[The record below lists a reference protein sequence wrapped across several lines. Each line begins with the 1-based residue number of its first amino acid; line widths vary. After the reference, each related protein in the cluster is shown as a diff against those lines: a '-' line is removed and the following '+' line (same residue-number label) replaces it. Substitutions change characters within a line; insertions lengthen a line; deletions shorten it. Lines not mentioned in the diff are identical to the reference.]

1 MHNEMKDETVIQ
13 LAGEMKEVFH
23 KLARQ
28 VNLFLLKWGV
38 PLNTYMLLD
47 YLDCHR
53 EHAEAAEAADELA
66 IPRQTVTAL
75 LDGLEKQG
83 LIARLPHPQDRRR
96 KIIRLTRRGLDKVK
110 RLKAEIH
117 AVETSAYETVGET
130 DLRHLIRIMH
140 QHTEALQQACD
151 TYTGPITPL

>member
-53 EHAEAAEAADELA
+53 EHAEAAEAADELT

-83 LIARLPHPQDRRR
+83 LVTRLPHPQDRRR

-140 QHTEALQQACD
+140 KHTEALQQACD

>member
-28 VNLFLLKWGV
+28 VNLFLLKWGI

-53 EHAEAAEAADELA
+53 EHAEAAEAADELT

-83 LIARLPHPQDRRR
+83 LVTRLPHPQDRRR

-110 RLKAEIH
+110 RLKTEVH
-117 AVETSAYETVGET
+117 ALETNAFKAVGEA

-140 QHTEALQQACD
+140 THAEALQQACD
-151 TYTGPITPL
+151 NYTGPITPL

>member
-53 EHAEAAEAADELA
+53 EHAEAAEAADELT

-83 LIARLPHPQDRRR
+83 LVTRLPHPQDRRR

-117 AVETSAYETVGET
+117 AVETSA
-130 DLRHLIRIMH
+130 L
-140 QHTEALQQACD
+140 
-151 TYTGPITPL
+151 

>member
-1 MHNEMKDETVIQ
+1 MHDEMKDETIIQ
-13 LAGEMKEVFH
+13 LAGEMKEVFY

-28 VNLFLLKWGV
+28 VSLFLLKWGV
-38 PLNTYMLLD
+38 PLNTYVLLD

-53 EHAEAAEAADELA
+53 EHAEAAEAADELM

-75 LDGLEKQG
+75 LDGLEKQE
-83 LIARLPHPQDRRR
+83 IVARLPHPQDRRR
-96 KIIRLTRRGLDKVK
+96 KIIRLTRRGVERTK
-110 RLKAEIH
+110 RLKAEVH
-117 AVETSAYETVGET
+117 AVEASAYRAVGET

-140 QHTEALQQACD
+140 KHTEALRQACD

>member
-1 MHNEMKDETVIQ
+1 MHNDMKDETVIR

-28 VNLFLLKWGV
+28 VNLFLLKWGI

-47 YLDCHR
+47 YLECHR
-53 EHAEAAEAADELA
+53 EHAEAAEAADELT

-75 LDGLEKQG
+75 LDGLEKQV
-83 LIARLPHPQDRRR
+83 LATRLPHPQDRRR
-96 KIIRLTRRGLDKVK
+96 KIIRLTRKGVERAK
-110 RLKAEIH
+110 RLKAEVH
-117 AVETSAYETVGET
+117 AVETSALRAVGET

-140 QHTEALQQACD
+140 QHAEALQQACD
-151 TYTGPITPL
+151 NYTGPITPF